1 VAEHRPV
8 AIVTDSTADIPDD
21 LAAANDIVVVPLN
34 VTIDGKTYQATEL
47 TQADFFA
54 RMNAARELPTT
65 SQASVG
71 TFAEVY
77 ASALETAREVV
88 SIHISSKLSGTIES
102 AYAAAEQF
110 GGRVHVFDSLNLSWG
125 LAFQVLEAARA
136 AASGASVADV
146 VSRAESVRDR
156 VRMIVGVDKLDNL
169 AKGGRI
175 GAVSAFLGGLL
186 NLKVTFTVGA
196 EGTFEPVARTRGRTA
211 ALEHTVEWARGHMG
225 DAKSGA
231 ICVMHAMSPDNAEW
245 LRARLEQ
252 ALTVT
257 EMHVVEVGV
266 VIATH
271 TGTGWGVA
279 VVPAD

>member
-1 VAEHRPV
+1 
-8 AIVTDSTADIPDD
+8 
-21 LAAANDIVVVPLN
+21 VVVPLN
-34 VTIDGKTYQATEL
+34 VTIGDHTYQATEL
-47 TQADFFA
+47 TQAEFFTL
-54 RMNAARELPTT
+54 MNGAAQLPTT

-71 TFAEVY
+71 TFADAY
-77 ASALETAREVV
+77 ARALETAREVV

-102 AYAAAEQF
+102 ASAAAEQF
-110 GGRVHVFDSLNLSWG
+110 GGRVHIFDSLNLSWG
-125 LAFQVLEAARA
+125 LGFQVLEAARA
-136 AASGASVADV
+136 AASGGSVRDV
-146 VSRAESVRDR
+146 LATAEDVRDR
-156 VRMIVGVDKLDNL
+156 VRMIVGLDRLDNL

-186 NLKVTFTVGA
+186 NLKVTMTVGPD
-196 EGTFEPVARTRGRTA
+196 GTFEPVARTRGKTA
-211 ALEHTVEWARGHMG
+211 ALEHTVEWVRGHMG

-245 LRARLEQ
+245 LRERLER
-252 ALTVT
+252 ALDVT

-279 VVPAD
+279 VVPAK

>member
-1 VAEHRPV
+1 VATDRAV
-8 AIVTDSTADIPDD
+8 AIVTDSTADLPAE
-21 LAAANDIVVVPLN
+21 LAAANNIVVVPLN
-34 VTIDGKTYQATEL
+34 VTIEGRTYQATEL
-47 TQADFFA
+47 SQADFFA
-54 RMNAARELPTT
+54 RMNAAKELPTT

-77 ASALETAREVV
+77 SRALETARDVV
-88 SIHISSKLSGTIES
+88 SIHISSGLSGTIDS

-125 LAFQVLEAARA
+125 LGFQALEAARSA
-136 AASGASVADV
+136 ATGASVADV
-146 VSRAESVRDR
+146 LEHTERIRER
-156 VRMIVGVDKLDNL
+156 VRMIVGLDKLDNL

-186 NLKVTFTVGA
+186 NLKVTLTVTE
-196 EGTFEPVARTRGRTA
+196 EGVFAPVARTRGRTA
-211 ALEHTVEWARGHMG
+211 ALEHTIDWVRGHMG

-231 ICVMHAMSPDNAEW
+231 FCVMHAMSPDNAEW
-245 LRARLEQ
+245 LRERLEK
-252 ALTVT
+252 AFTAT

-279 VVPAD
+279 VVPAE

>member
-1 VAEHRPV
+1 VATDRPV
-8 AIVTDSTADIPDD
+8 AIVTDSTADIPAD
-21 LAAANDIVVVPLN
+21 LAAANDIIVVPLN

-71 TFAEVY
+71 TFVEVY
-77 ASALETAREVV
+77 ARALETAKEVV

-125 LAFQVLEAARA
+125 LGFQALEAARSA
-136 AASGASVADV
+136 AKGASVADV
-146 VSRAESVRDR
+146 LEHTERIRER
-156 VRMIVGVDKLDNL
+156 VRMIVGLDKLDNL

-186 NLKVTFTVGA
+186 NLKVTLTVTE
-196 EGTFEPVARTRGRTA
+196 EGVFAPVARTRGRTA
-211 ALEHTVEWARGHMG
+211 ALEHTVEWVRGHMG

-245 LRARLEQ
+245 LRSRLEQ
-252 ALTVT
+252 TLNVT

-279 VVPAD
+279 VVPAG